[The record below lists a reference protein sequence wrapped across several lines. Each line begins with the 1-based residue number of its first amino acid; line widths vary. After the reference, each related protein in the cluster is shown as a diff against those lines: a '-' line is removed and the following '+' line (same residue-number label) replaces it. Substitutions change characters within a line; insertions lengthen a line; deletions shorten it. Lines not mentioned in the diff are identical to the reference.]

1 MRYIYMGLGFVFL
14 VVGIAGVI
22 LPLLPGTVNLLI
34 ATYFFAKSSPR
45 MEAWILNHPKLG
57 PPIVLWRTER
67 SMTRKTKVIAI
78 TMMWMGI
85 SYSVYAAPPIGG
97 ICAVLLGIYGTYYIL
112 KQKVRVEPVAEA
124 GGDGETVAVSTGADG
139 VTVRDAEAVDGSAAL
154 AKSA

>member
-1 MRYIYMGLGFVFL
+1 MRYVYMGLGFVFL
-14 VVGIAGVI
+14 AVGIAGVI

-85 SYSVYAAPPIGG
+85 CYSVYAAPAIGG
-97 ICAVLLGIYGTYYIL
+97 VCAVLLGIYGTWYIL
-112 KQKVRVEPVAEA
+112 KQKTRVEPET
-124 GGDGETVAVSTGADG
+124 GDGETVSVSLDANDKLL
-139 VTVRDAEAVDGSAAL
+139 VKDAEAVDGATAL